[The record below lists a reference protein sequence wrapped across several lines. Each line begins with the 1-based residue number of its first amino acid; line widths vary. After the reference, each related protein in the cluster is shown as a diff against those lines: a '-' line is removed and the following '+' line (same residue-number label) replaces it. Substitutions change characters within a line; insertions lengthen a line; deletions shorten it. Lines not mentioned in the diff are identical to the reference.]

1 MSSFLEILQ
10 QPCFGNKVIGR
21 VSDFAIP
28 SRIRSSAFS
37 QEIPSA
43 LDLITHKLA
52 GFLLNNDHMM
62 LSYLSLFALLETS
75 NCIKNLSLGRA
86 FKIEPIL

>member
-21 VSDFAIP
+21 VSDFGIP

-75 NCIKNLSLGRA
+75 NCIQNLSLGRA
-86 FKIEPIL
+86 FKIKPIL